1 MALKISELTK
11 KEQEAILKDKNLVP
25 CSNCGNI
32 VQKSDNYWDY
42 FGIGGY
48 QYIR

>member
-25 CSNCGNI
+25 CSNCG
-32 VQKSDNYWDY
+32 KETGRRPD
-42 FGIGGY
+42 GLLLP
-48 QYIR
+48 